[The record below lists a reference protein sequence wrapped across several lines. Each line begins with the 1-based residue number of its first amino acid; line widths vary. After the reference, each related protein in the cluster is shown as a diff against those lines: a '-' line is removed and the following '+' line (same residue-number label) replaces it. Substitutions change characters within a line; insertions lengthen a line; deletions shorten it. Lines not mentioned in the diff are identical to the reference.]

1 MVPGGVDAE
10 LFSGSSAS
18 AIWSFLFSPE
28 QRASRVRYQSK
39 RRRAIMVIILIISII
54 IFISTIIISITIV
67 IIVIKASKSIK
78 TKIVETKF
86 PLCTYPILAFFFT
99 WITYL
104 PRILEI
110 FSFFSLTDH
119 VLIWLQIIPF
129 HLMKINGTVHSST
142 LIFHWC
148 FFWRNSEVLCKRQQP
163 WSTFFCPSPFVRF
176 VWNCLPILPLK
187 FGNCSTFS
195 TSPNFVYLSFALMTE
210 TCSALS
216 CIFGIPFAVCNL
228 KSWLHVF
235 RAEYICAPSSSEKN
249 IGQSYTQGKCKC

>member
-39 RRRAIMVIILIISII
+39 RRRAIMVIILI
-54 IFISTIIISITIV
+54 STIIIIIV
-67 IIVIKASKSIK
+67 IIVIKASTSIK

-110 FSFFSLTDH
+110 FSFFLSNWSRSYLIADHSFSLNEN
-119 VLIWLQIIPF
+119 Q
-129 HLMKINGTVHSST
+129 
-142 LIFHWC
+142 
-148 FFWRNSEVLCKRQQP
+148 
-163 WSTFFCPSPFVRF
+163 
-176 VWNCLPILPLK
+176 WN
-187 FGNCSTFS
+187 
-195 TSPNFVYLSFALMTE
+195 
-210 TCSALS
+210 
-216 CIFGIPFAVCNL
+216 
-228 KSWLHVF
+228 
-235 RAEYICAPSSSEKN
+235 SSELDSNFPLMFILKKFR
-249 IGQSYTQGKCKC
+249 SSL